1 MADNGIGNIN
11 PAVTQALKDIAQP
24 QPSKSAQ
31 QTQPVNRE
39 DNSVKTDRIEISRQA
54 KTISK
59 AIVYLN
65 QMQDIR
71 EELVQKAIKERLVDN
86 SRVPAQILAAKL
98 LLED

>member
-11 PAVTQALKDIAQP
+11 PAVTQALKDIA